1 VADKLLWNDAELC
14 ISKEENNLDNLDDR
28 DLKED
33 KD

>member
-1 VADKLLWNDAELC
+1 VAYKLPWKYAELC
-14 ISKEENNLDNLDDR
+14 ISKEENKLDNLDDR